1 MQLVT
6 PVKIVAKNQFSPESL
21 NKAVRIICATYRASD
36 YQVRDALSEVH
47 EYDLNKSTCS
57 AQRIIHLWEDHC
69 AEQFAYD
76 CEEYGL
82 AA

>member
-1 MQLVT
+1 M
-6 PVKIVAKNQFSPESL
+6 
-21 NKAVRIICATYRASD
+21 
-36 YQVRDALSEVH
+36 RDALSEVH